1 MIQRKICLLGAFA
14 VGKTSLAERYVES
27 KFSERYRTTVG
38 VRVHKKSLD
47 IGGEPLNLII
57 WDLAGEDEL
66 VVLRTSYLRGASG
79 YLLVAD
85 GTRPDSL
92 DKAIDLQRRAEAAI
106 GETPFLLVLNKAD
119 RCEEWTIPTGVI
131 ENLQAR
137 GWQIVRTS
145 AKSGSGVEEAFRHM
159 AQKLGYG

>member
-1 MIQRKICLLGAFA
+1 VIQRKICLLGAFA
-14 VGKTSLAERYVES
+14 VGKTSLAERYVAS

-38 VRVHKKSLD
+38 VRIHKKSLA
-47 IGGEPLNLII
+47 IGGQELNLII

-66 VVLRTSYLRGASG
+66 VVLRPAYLRGASG
-79 YLLVAD
+79 YLLVVD

-92 DKAIDLQRRAEAAI
+92 EKAIDLQRRAHAAI
-106 GETPFLLVLNKAD
+106 GETPFLLVINKTD
-119 RCEEWTIPTGVI
+119 RAEEWTLPLATL
-131 ENLQAR
+131 EDLQSR

-145 AKSGSGVEEAFRHM
+145 AKSGTGVEEAFTRM